1 MTVFMANP
9 LLLSIVES
17 RGHPDFSDLYA
28 RLGFEHR
35 WVTSMRKA
43 LAEVKQ
49 AAPDYVVA
57 EFFYGYGN
65 NYAGVNIS
73 NLDVFLYSLE
83 KYAPDAKVIAMVQKH
98 ERQHAERLHEII
110 PYHGYVVYPVREADL
125 QALLS
130 EGS

>member
-1 MTVFMANP
+1 MGKPV
-9 LLLSIVES
+9 LLSIIES
-17 RGHPDFSDLYA
+17 RGHPDFSQLYE
-28 RLGFEHR
+28 RMGFEHH

-43 LAEVKQ
+43 LAEVKRIP
-49 AAPDYVVA
+49 PDYVVA

-73 NLDVFLYSLE
+73 NLDVFLYALE
-83 KYAPDAKVIAMVQKH
+83 KYAPAARVVALVQKN

-110 PYHGYVVYPVREADL
+110 PYHGFVLQPVRESEL

-130 EGS
+130 GDS